1 MKKEWTGDDGRI
13 LKLPGDKPENIKV
26 YVAWL
31 YSNRIFTKPEGEVDK
46 MSSVESDRLVDAY
59 IFGDEIQDSDF
70 KDAIIDAI
78 IEEDEETDSYYIN
91 ARKIWEYTPPGAL
104 IRRYIVDRYVWI
116 GTEKWLKDD
125 VVPYLNQD
133 FLVELGRAL
142 YEKIR
147 SPKDYTGGAPSVRD
161 SCLYHEHTSKGEPCY
176 KASTRTI
183 KCQAVMAVKNPKA
196 HNKTPPQ

>member
-1 MKKEWTGDDGRI
+1 MKKKWTGDDDRI
-13 LKLPGDKPENIKV
+13 LKLPDDEPEDIKV

-46 MSSVESDRLVDAY
+46 ESSVESNGLINAY
-59 IFGDEIQDSDF
+59 VFGDKIQDSDF

-78 IEEDEETDSYYIN
+78 IEGSEENDDYYIN

-104 IRRYIVDRYVWI
+104 IRRYMLDTFVWV
-116 GTEKWLKDD
+116 GDENWLED
-125 VVPYLNQD
+125 VSYFNQE

-142 YEKIR
+142 YKGFE
-147 SPKDYTGGAPSVRD
+147 SPNDYTGVAPFLRD

-183 KCQAVMAVKNPKA
+183 QCQTVMAVEKPKA
-196 HNKTPPQ
+196 HNKTSPQ